1 MSKVGDSKKVFRHGT
16 PGDMSLANRLN
27 YRISFFQ
34 VPSNREVSFKSMLT
48 NYSDNFSSNWD
59 RKEVYGRMDP
69 IQVFQG
75 TTRQISLAWD
85 VVSADSYEAR
95 ENLRKISMLMNML
108 YPSYENEKVGRAGL
122 INTAPVFKVKF
133 LNLITNTGQGKGGA
147 GSDAKTAGLAGT
159 IDGFQFAPVLE
170 YGFHGHPPTLN
181 EKVESSLKN
190 MSSTA
195 QLDNLSIYPKV
206 INMSCVIHVSHQH
219 QLGWTTTSKPRSAG
233 FPYDVRINEIIPE
246 GSAHRQQR
254 LDRLREIQENLSGV
268 PDLPDSMVSAI
279 NNIVPASPPEDSLG
293 SQLGSAG
300 MNLGRADQRLQ
311 AKEMGKIV
319 PVATADEE
327 RDLEFNEAEFR
338 PRQAVILGDKIRSF
352 GRDNVIGEKKEMGLT
367 PHQAKMLNKY
377 FSRRRRGDKP

>member
-1 MSKVGDSKKVFRHGT
+1 MSEKKLFRHGRA
-16 PGDMSLANRLN
+16 GDMMLANKLN

-34 VPSNREVSFKSMLT
+34 VPSNKEVSFKSMLT
-48 NYSDNFSSNWD
+48 NYSDNFSSRWD

-75 TTRQISLAWD
+75 TTRSINVAWD
-85 VVSADSYEAR
+85 VVSADAYEAR

-108 YPSYENEKVGRAGL
+108 YPSYESDGDRAGL

-133 LNLITNTGQGKGGA
+133 LNLITNTGQSKGGA

-170 YGFHGHPPTLN
+170 YGFHGHPPDLN
-181 EKVESSLKN
+181 QKVESTLKN

-246 GSAHRQQR
+246 GGSRQQR
-254 LDRLREIQENLSGV
+254 QRRQLWVEGENSFEE
-268 PDLPDSMVSAI
+268 PDSIV
-279 NNIVPASPPEDSLG
+279 NNAANANVTPDGHRGSLG
-293 SQLGSAG
+293 QNLVAPEGAG
-300 MNLGRADQRLQ
+300 ASDHRLMQ
-311 AKEMGKIV
+311 KQVEELTGEGALD
-319 PVATADEE
+319 ADENRFKGLSNKGNSDLTKLIAGIHEEVRGQHTRPKEEVQLTPE
-327 RDLEFNEAEFR
+327 RNRALRDRAQKGPEFNEGI
-338 PRQAVILGDKIRSF
+338 P
-352 GRDNVIGEKKEMGLT
+352 
-367 PHQAKMLNKY
+367 
-377 FSRRRRGDKP
+377 